1 MTGFLL
7 IVAVTAV
14 AILLF
19 GQITGQLLSSPQ
31 TRALSRLVSAHR
43 FRGPLEQAE
52 AIGGIFS
59 LYRLDASGT
68 RDAKPSELSERRRRL
83 IEDAARFDQRYG
95 KFNGDV
101 RVSAI
106 LKQEIGVYLDGE
118 GPRQS

>member
-1 MTGFLL
+1 MIGFLL
-7 IVAVTAV
+7 IVVVTAV

-19 GQITGQLLSSPQ
+19 GQVTGHLLSSPQ
-31 TRALSRLVSAHR
+31 TRALTRLVSAYR
-43 FRGPLEQAE
+43 FRGPLEQPE
-52 AIGGIFS
+52 AVGGIFT

-68 RDAKPSELSERRRRL
+68 RDAKPSEISERRKQL

-101 RVSAI
+101 NVSAI

-118 GPRQS
+118 SSRQS